1 MKGERRA
8 GVEIDPRLREP
19 SNKFVFILFISD
31 IFAILLCARQSIF
44 PILVIVHFSFEIFS
58 SVAGISIFESILI
71 KI

>member
-19 SNKFVFILFISD
+19 SNKFVFILFR
-31 IFAILLCARQSIF
+31 IFRSNSSLCATRFIF

-58 SVAGISIFESILI
+58 NVAGISIFESILI
-71 KI
+71 KL